1 MEAVLEHTVEPKVAP
16 PPPRRIALPPKL
28 AFLLTVAGLLLGLFV
43 LGSGRAL
50 WEAGKLLWI
59 GAAGRTAQG
68 HVVEVQREPSA
79 LKGKPPIPVAVRYV
93 ADIPGADGTSQ
104 RRSGWVGLGRL
115 RGSSLELPLAAQGSR
130 PAPAPPRLPPGY
142 ALGRSFPVRYAP
154 WFGGVASYPWR
165 PSPTGRITSLLL
177 SGGLV
182 GLVSLLLARRLTHWT
197 RERLRLLRGGV
208 ATVGTI
214 THKRTEAD
222 DVVRYYLRYGYAPS
236 VGEGREREEQV
247 SVEQWKVFEVGQPVT
262 VLYDPDAPEQAGL
275 YVLIG
280 HG

>member
-1 MEAVLEHTVEPKVAP
+1 METVLEHTVEPKVAP

-50 WEAGKLLWI
+50 WEVGKLLWI
-59 GAAGRTAQG
+59 GAAGRTVQG
-68 HVVEVQREPSA
+68 HIVEVRTEPSA
-79 LKGKPPIPVAVRYV
+79 VRGKPPIPVAVRFV
-93 ADIPGADGTSQ
+93 VNIPGVEGTLQ
-104 RRSGWVGLGRL
+104 RQSGWVGLERPK
-115 RGSSLELPLAAQGSR
+115 GSALEIPRADQNAH
-130 PAPAPPRLPPGY
+130 PPPSPTRLPPGY

-165 PSPTGRITSLLL
+165 PSPAGRVTSLLL

-182 GLVSLLLARRLTHWT
+182 LLVSLLLARRLVHWT

-222 DVVRYYLRYGYAPS
+222 DVVRYYLRYGYAPAP
-236 VGEGREREEQV
+236 GEGREREEQV
-247 SVEQWKVFEVGQPVT
+247 SVEQWKEFEIGQPVT
-262 VLYDPDAPEQAGL
+262 VLYDPNTPEQAGL
-275 YVLIG
+275 YALIG